1 MEPGFQKDAL
11 RPPHIKYITHH
22 IRATFPSSVN
32 AHSIWEMH
40 PPTLPPPTPFE
51 STSPLTEENHGG
63 LALKLW

>member
-40 PPTLPPPTPFE
+40 PLPSHPQPHLSPPPP
-51 STSPLTEENHGG
+51 
-63 LALKLW
+63 